1 MSASLAAAPGHIL
14 IAGGGT
20 GGHVFPG
27 LAVAD
32 ALRQLASVEVWFAGT
47 PRGIEGR
54 VVPARGYRLEML
66 DVEPMTGGGPARA
79 VKGAAVAA
87 AATARALK
95 IVRSIAPRAVL
106 SVGGYAAG
114 PFSLAAAM
122 LRIPIAVFEPN
133 ATVGLTNR
141 LLVPLAKRAYVAWPE
156 AAARFRNGTARL
168 FGVPLRSGF
177 APKPYAP
184 HGTARVLVMGGS
196 QGAAP
201 LNERVP
207 EAIARLAETV
217 PNLEVVHQAGRD
229 RDAAVR
235 DAYARHGFARVTVT
249 PFLDD
254 VAKEISLADVVLAR
268 SGAGTVAEISAVG
281 RAAILVPFP
290 HAAGDHQAKNAESLA
305 RSGGAIA
312 LRQEAADS
320 TRIAMELGVLFADDA
335 ARTKMADAARTHGRP
350 TAAHDV
356 ARDLLELAGIALG
369 GPSPTN
375 GARYTHPSGGSG
387 QRFADGVGGK
397 LRASTEVR

>member
-1 MSASLAAAPGHIL
+1 VSASVASAPVSIL

-32 ALRQLASVEVWFAGT
+32 ALRALANVEVVFAGT

-54 VVPARGYRLEML
+54 VVPPRGYRLEML
-66 DVEPMTGGGPARA
+66 EVEPMTGGGPARA

-95 IVRSIAPRAVL
+95 VVRRIAPRAVL

-122 LRIPIAVFEPN
+122 LRIPVAVFEPN

-141 LLVPLAKRAYVAWPE
+141 LLAPLAKRAYVAWPE
-156 AAARFRNGTARL
+156 AAARFRDGTARL
-168 FGVPLRSGF
+168 FGVPLRAGF
-177 APKPYAP
+177 APKPYAS
-184 HGTARVLVMGGS
+184 HGSARVLVIGGS
-196 QGAAP
+196 QGAAA

-207 EAIARLAETV
+207 EAIARVAESV
-217 PNLEVVHQAGRD
+217 PAIEVIHQAGRD

-235 DAYARHGFARVTVT
+235 AAYAQLGVERVTVS

-254 VAKEISLADVVLAR
+254 VANELALADVVLAR
-268 SGAGTVAEISAVG
+268 SGAGTVAEIAAVG
-281 RAAILVPFP
+281 RASILVPFP
-290 HAAGDHQAKNAESLA
+290 HAADDHQAKNAESLA
-305 RSGGAIA
+305 RVGGAIA

-320 TRIAMELGVLFADDA
+320 TRIAMELVALLTDDA
-335 ARTKMADAARTHGRP
+335 TRAKMADAARVHGKP
-350 TAAHDV
+350 TAASDV
-356 ARDLLELAGIALG
+356 ARDILEIAGVPVT

-375 GARYTHPSGGSG
+375 GVKYTN
-387 QRFADGVGGK
+387 GVNGK
-397 LRASTEVR
+397 ARASTEVR

>member
-1 MSASLAAAPGHIL
+1 MSAVVSSAPSIL

-32 ALRQLASVEVWFAGT
+32 ALRELANVEVTFAGT

-54 VVPARGYRLEML
+54 VVPARGYRLEL
-66 DVEPMTGGGPARA
+66 LEVEPMTGGGAARA

-95 IVRSIAPRAVL
+95 VVRRVAPRVVL

-122 LRIPIAVFEPN
+122 LRIPVAVFEPN

-141 LLVPLAKRAYVAWPE
+141 LLAPLAKRAYVAWPE
-156 AAARFRNGTARL
+156 AAARFRDGVARTL
-168 FGVPLRSGF
+168 GVPLRAGF
-177 APKPYAP
+177 TPKPYLARD
-184 HGTARVLVMGGS
+184 TARVLVMGGS
-196 QGAAP
+196 QGAAA
-201 LNERVP
+201 LNERLPQAVALVAKKIP
-207 EAIARLAETV
+207 ALSIL
-217 PNLEVVHQAGRD
+217 HQAGRD

-235 DAYARHGFARVTVT
+235 DAYARNGFADVVVA

-254 VAKEISLADVVLAR
+254 VAKEIALADVVVAR
-268 SGAGTVAEISAVG
+268 AGAGSVAEIAAIG
-281 RAAILVPFP
+281 RASILVPFP
-290 HAAGDHQAKNAESLA
+290 HAADDHQAKNAESLA
-305 RSGGAIA
+305 RAGGAIA

-320 TRIAMELGVLFADDA
+320 TRLAMELVALLGDDA
-335 ARTKMADAARTHGRP
+335 ARVKMAEAARAHGKP

-356 ARDLLELAGIALG
+356 ARDLLELAGIPLG
-369 GPSPTN
+369 GRSPTN
-375 GARYTHPSGGSG
+375 GARY
-387 QRFADGVGGK
+387 ANGVGKYAGV
-397 LRASTEVR
+397 S